1 MTIAG
6 YIIIIIQKL
15 ILMLS
20 LLVLNKTELL
30 TLMNDWIMLY
40 LIFFLRDLLVLYLD
54 CMSPGN
60 LSGFSY
66 HCLEVSIC
74 LGVLSGKDSGN
85 F

>member
-6 YIIIIIQKL
+6 YIINNHTNVNIDIVFISIKQNWTFNINEWL
-15 ILMLS
+15 DN
-20 LLVLNKTELL
+20 V
-30 TLMNDWIMLY
+30 
-40 LIFFLRDLLVLYLD
+40 IFDIFLRDLLVLYLD

-60 LSGFSY
+60 LSGFIY